1 MINISLQQIE
11 YFLTV
16 AECNYFSEAANLLY
30 VSQPAVS
37 KWIGKLEK
45 ELGVTLFI
53 RSRDG
58 VTLTDKGKY
67 LYSVWRPV
75 FNTISKSVQDVQ
87 DFGAVTA
94 STLRI
99 GCIRSVEGI
108 DLMHELVA
116 KYKEAYPDVLVKESI
131 YEYGE
136 LNQRLVSGSVDV
148 AVSSSFAL
156 EGIKHIVYK
165 NLSGIDIYL
174 AVSDTSPLAQ
184 YEDTIPPEM
193 LKDQTF
199 YQLSH
204 DLIKGGGEGVFAY
217 CLHAGFYPKNIEYV
231 PNLAS
236 LAMNVR
242 MGRGV
247 AICGKFLDDTGDG
260 IKFYKIE
267 QPANAPFM
275 SIAWRPDSFS
285 VEAQQFV
292 NML

>member
-1 MINISLQQIE
+1 MLNISLQQIE

-75 FNTISKSVQDVQ
+75 FNTIAKSVEDVR
-87 DFGAVTA
+87 DFGSNCG

-99 GCIRSVEGI
+99 GCIPSVEGT
-108 DLMHELVA
+108 DLMRELVM
-116 KYKEAYPDVLVKESI
+116 KYKERFPDVAVKETI
-131 YEYGE
+131 YELGE
-136 LNQRLVSGSVDV
+136 LNQRLVAGAVDI

-165 NLSGIDIYL
+165 NISGIDLYL
-174 AVSDTSPLAQ
+174 AVSAESELAQ
-184 YEDTIPPEM
+184 FEDEVPVE
-193 LKDQTF
+193 LLRDKTF
-199 YQLSH
+199 FQISH
-204 DLIKGGGEGVFAY
+204 DLVKGGSEGVFAY
-217 CLHAGFYPKNIEYV
+217 CINAGFYPKRIEYV
-231 PNLAS
+231 PNLSS

-242 MGRGV
+242 QDRGV
-247 AICGKFLDDTGDG
+247 AICGKFQAAEDG
-260 IKFYKIE
+260 IKFFPIE
-267 QPANAPFM
+267 QPPNAPFL
-275 SIAWRPDSFS
+275 SVAWRPDSFS

-292 NML
+292 SLL